1 MAARRFIII
10 TLAMLTPFLLALGCE
25 PVPNDVIIVT
35 PTFEASTPSATP
47 TRFPT
52 RTPAPQPTADNSHC
66 APIGSTGRLRPSPHY
81 TSQSSVS
88 GIPLDEAACYGGILK
103 VAYTE
108 EGPSFNTWEETGG
121 VAFKAM
127 HPLHNM
133 LVRPRTWGDV
143 DDYHNHVFFELRH
156 DLAAAWD
163 LSADGTTW
171 TFRTARPHD
180 VVRRCAPHL
189 QGRQMVV

>member
-35 PTFEASTPSATP
+35 PTFEASTPAANP

-52 RTPAPQPTADNSHC
+52 RTPAPQPTADNSNC
-66 APIGSTGRLRPSPHY
+66 APIGSTEGLRPA
-81 TSQSSVS
+81 QSYDGEERSITW
-88 GIPLDEAACYGGILK
+88 IPLDEAACYGGILK

-133 LVRPRTWGDV
+133 LIRPRTWGSEYDF
-143 DDYHNHVFFELRH
+143 N
-156 DLAAAWD
+156 
-163 LSADGTTW
+163 
-171 TFRTARPHD
+171 
-180 VVRRCAPHL
+180 
-189 QGRQMVV
+189 